1 MGNQE
6 AGNQRRFADE
16 VTMNISAAAAT
27 VFDTAAAAA
36 AAARAPAL
44 VSTTTL
50 AVDSAALAVVVA
62 LATGSVP
69 SRVAPLQQGLALPD
83 FLQVQTLGPH

>member
-27 VFDTAAAAA
+27 VFDTAAAA

>member
-1 MGNQE
+1 
-6 AGNQRRFADE
+6 
-16 VTMNISAAAAT
+16 MNNSAAA
-27 VFDTAAAAA
+27 TAAVVDTLAA

-50 AVDSAALAVVVA
+50 AVDSAVLAVVA
-62 LATGSVP
+62 LAIGNVP
-69 SRVAPLQQGLALPD
+69 SRVDSLQLGLALPD